1 MPSYP
6 PPQLNDR
13 QLMLAQLLALE
24 KSPQEVAD
32 IVGVP
37 IEYVRLMKKSSLFL
51 TKVKDERDKY
61 LDGLRMAAREKIV
74 READKSVDTLVRLR
88 DYSEDEKV
96 VLAASNK
103 LIDQAELLDKK
114 MKVSE
119 ERRVS
124 VTISPEKTKLVQAII
139 SEGDDEPTRDE

>member
-1 MPSYP
+1 MTSYP

-114 MKVSE
+114 MKVTE
-119 ERRVS
+119 TREVRVNLTPAQS
-124 VTISPEKTKLVQAII
+124 KLTEAII
-139 SEGDDEPTRDE
+139 AEGEEVGGDS